1 MAVLTQ
7 DWHGTSV
14 MLDSLNPPQLQAVT
28 HTGAPLLVIAGA
40 GSGKTRVLTQR
51 IAYLLA
57 EKNVSPDSILAITF
71 TNKAAAEM
79 KERVRLAV
87 GPAANQ
93 MWVSTFHSACVRIL
107 RKDAKLLGRTST
119 FSIYDQS
126 DSTRLVSSIMES
138 EGIDQRRFTPR
149 SLLAQISRQ
158 KSELIDVDTFAA
170 RAESPTETLLVPV
183 YREYERR
190 LAMANAFDFDD
201 LISATVALFQLDPDL
216 AMSYRERFRH
226 VLVDEYQDTNPSQY
240 ALVKEMVGATGELC
254 VVGDADQAIYAFRG
268 ATIRNIEEFERDFP
282 EARVITLDQNYRSTQ
297 TVLTA
302 ANAVISKNSDR
313 REKHLWTSAGQG
325 ESILGYVAFDEHDEA
340 RFVAREIKS
349 ALEEGRG
356 KYSDV
361 AVFYRTNAQ
370 SRALEEVFIRAGV
383 PYRVVGSVKF
393 YERKEVKDAL
403 AYLRLVVNPADDL
416 SFLRIINT
424 PRRGIGDKAVEN
436 LTRYARKNKL
446 TLLQAAK
453 SAQEL
458 NDITNKARDSMI
470 EFVKLIDAMSLEVS
484 GEHSPSEVI
493 AKIFERTGYLNQ
505 LLKSDDPQEQA
516 RAENL
521 IELEAVAREFENT
534 PGEAPTLAAFLER
547 VSLVSDADEIPDH
560 EDGMVSLMTLHT
572 AKGLEFPLVFM
583 TGVEEGVF
591 PHQRAL
597 ADPTQL
603 SEERRLAYVGI
614 TRAMSR
620 LHVSRAAS
628 RTWWGSMV
636 HNPPSR
642 FLSEIPEELIEWHEV
657 TNQSDTPSK
666 PDNETDFSIG
676 DRVLHAKFGVGTV
689 IEAFGAGPKAQV
701 SVDFGD
707 GSIKK
712 LLVGYAGLEHL

>member
-1 MAVLTQ
+1 
-7 DWHGTSV
+7 

-28 HTGAPLLVIAGA
+28 HAGAPLLVIAGA

-57 EKNVSPDSILAITF
+57 EKNVSPESILAITF

-79 KERVRLAV
+79 KERVSKAV
-87 GPAANQ
+87 GPAANR

-107 RKDAKLLGRTST
+107 RKDAKLLGRTTT

-126 DSTRLVSSIMES
+126 DSTRLVASIMES

-149 SLLAQISRQ
+149 SLLAQISRL
-158 KSELIDVDTFAA
+158 KSELIDSDTFAA
-170 RAESPTETLLVPV
+170 KAESPTETLLVPV

-201 LISATVALFQLDPDL
+201 LISATVALLQLNPAL
-216 AMSYRERFRH
+216 ADSYRDRFRH

-240 ALVKEMVGATGELC
+240 VLVKELIGPSGELC

-282 EARVITLDQNYRSTQ
+282 QARVITLDQNYRSTQ
-297 TVLTA
+297 TVLSA
-302 ANAVISKNSDR
+302 ANAVIAKNSDR

-325 ESILGYVAFDEHDEA
+325 EQILGYVAFDEHDEA
-340 RFVAREIKS
+340 RFVAREIRS
-349 ALEEGRG
+349 FLDERRG

-370 SRALEEVFIRAGV
+370 SRALEESFIRAGV

-416 SFLRIINT
+416 SLLRIINT
-424 PRRGIGDKAVEN
+424 PRRGIGEKAVEN
-436 LTRYARKNKL
+436 LSRYARKNKL
-446 TLLQAAK
+446 TLLAAARDAK
-453 SAQEL
+453 AL
-458 NDITNKARDSMI
+458 NDITNKARDSMV
-470 EFVKLIDAMSLEVS
+470 EFVKLIDALSAEVG
-484 GEHSPSEVI
+484 GEHSPAGVI
-493 AKIFERTGYLNQ
+493 TTIFERTGYLNQ

-534 PGEAPTLAAFLER
+534 PGEDPTLAAFLER

-572 AKGLEFPLVFM
+572 AKGLEFPMVFI

-603 SEERRLAYVGI
+603 TEERRLAYVGI

-620 LHVSRAAS
+620 LHLSRAAS
-628 RTWWGSMV
+628 RTWWGSTV

-642 FLSEIPEELIEWHEV
+642 FLSEIPEDLITWQEAAAD
-657 TNQSDTPSK
+657 SAPAK
-666 PDNETDFSIG
+666 PDNETDFSVG

-689 IEAFGAGPKAQV
+689 VEAFGAGPKAQV
-701 SVDFGD
+701 SVDFGN

>member
-1 MAVLTQ
+1 
-7 DWHGTSV
+7 

-201 LISATVALFQLDPDL
+201 LISATVALFQLNPDL

-240 ALVKEMVGATGELC
+240 ALVKEIVGATGELC

-325 ESILGYVAFDEHDEA
+325 ESIRGYVAFDEHDEA

-458 NDITNKARDSMI
+458 NDITNKARESMI

-642 FLSEIPEELIEWHEV
+642 FLSEIPEELIEWHEA

-666 PDNETDFSIG
+666 PDNETDFSVG

>member
-1 MAVLTQ
+1 
-7 DWHGTSV
+7 

-201 LISATVALFQLDPDL
+201 LISATVALFQLNPDL

-313 REKHLWTSAGQG
+313 REKHLWTSAGHG

-340 RFVAREIKS
+340 RFVAREIKG

-361 AVFYRTNAQ
+361 AVFYRTNVQ

-453 SAQEL
+453 NAQEL

-534 PGEAPTLAAFLER
+534 PGEVPTLAAFLER

-642 FLSEIPEELIEWHEV
+642 FLSEIPEELIEWHEA
-657 TNQSDTPSK
+657 TNQSDTPSR

>member
-57 EKNVSPDSILAITF
+57 EKYVSPDSILAITF

-87 GPAANQ
+87 GSAANQ

-126 DSTRLVSSIMES
+126 DSTRLLSSIMES

-201 LISATVALFQLDPDL
+201 LISATVALFQLNPEL

-240 ALVKEMVGATGELC
+240 ALVKEIVGATGELC

-642 FLSEIPEELIEWHEV
+642 FLSEIPEELIEWHEA

-666 PDNETDFSIG
+666 PDDETDFSIG

>member
-1 MAVLTQ
+1 
-7 DWHGTSV
+7 

-201 LISATVALFQLDPDL
+201 LISATVALFQLNPEL

-340 RFVAREIKS
+340 RFVAREIKG

-453 SAQEL
+453 NAQEL

-470 EFVKLIDAMSLEVS
+470 EFVKLIDAMTLEVS

-642 FLSEIPEELIEWHEV
+642 FLSEIPEELIEWHEA
-657 TNQSDTPSK
+657 TNQSDTPSR

>member
-1 MAVLTQ
+1 
-7 DWHGTSV
+7 

-28 HTGAPLLVIAGA
+28 HAGAPLLVIAGA

-57 EKNVSPDSILAITF
+57 EKNVSPESILAITF

-79 KERVRLAV
+79 KERVSKAV
-87 GPAANQ
+87 GPAANR

-107 RKDAKLLGRTST
+107 RKDAKLLGRTTT

-126 DSTRLVSSIMES
+126 DSTRLVASIMES

-149 SLLAQISRQ
+149 SLLAQISRL
-158 KSELIDVDTFAA
+158 KSELIDSDTFAA
-170 RAESPTETLLVPV
+170 KAESPTETLLVPV

-201 LISATVALFQLDPDL
+201 LISATVALLQLNPAL
-216 AMSYRERFRH
+216 ADSYRDRFRH

-240 ALVKEMVGATGELC
+240 ALVKELIGPSGELC

-282 EARVITLDQNYRSTQ
+282 QARVITLDQNYRSTQ
-297 TVLTA
+297 TVLSA
-302 ANAVISKNSDR
+302 ANAVIAKNSDR

-325 ESILGYVAFDEHDEA
+325 EQIIGYVAFDEHDEA

-349 ALEEGRG
+349 LLDEGRG

-370 SRALEEVFIRAGV
+370 SRALEESFIRAGV

-416 SFLRIINT
+416 SLLRIINT
-424 PRRGIGDKAVEN
+424 PRRGIGEKAVEN
-436 LTRYARKNKL
+436 LSRYARKNKL
-446 TLLQAAK
+446 TLLAAARDAK
-453 SAQEL
+453 AL
-458 NDITNKARDSMI
+458 NDITNKARDSMV
-470 EFVKLIDAMSLEVS
+470 EFVKLIDALSAEVG
-484 GEHSPSEVI
+484 GEHSPAGVI
-493 AKIFERTGYLNQ
+493 TTIFERTGYLNQ

-534 PGEAPTLAAFLER
+534 PGEDPTLAAFLER

-572 AKGLEFPLVFM
+572 AKGLEFPMVFI

-620 LHVSRAAS
+620 LHLSRAAS
-628 RTWWGSMV
+628 RTWWGSTV

-642 FLSEIPEELIEWHEV
+642 FLSEIPEDLITWQEAAAD
-657 TNQSDTPSK
+657 SAPAK
-666 PDNETDFSIG
+666 PDNETDFSVG

-689 IEAFGAGPKAQV
+689 VEAFGAGPKAQV
-701 SVDFGD
+701 SVDFGN

>member
-1 MAVLTQ
+1 
-7 DWHGTSV
+7 
-14 MLDSLNPPQLQAVT
+14 
-28 HTGAPLLVIAGA
+28 
-40 GSGKTRVLTQR
+40 
-51 IAYLLA
+51 
-57 EKNVSPDSILAITF
+57 
-71 TNKAAAEM
+71 
-79 KERVRLAV
+79 
-87 GPAANQ
+87 
-93 MWVSTFHSACVRIL
+93 
-107 RKDAKLLGRTST
+107 
-119 FSIYDQS
+119 
-126 DSTRLVSSIMES
+126 
-138 EGIDQRRFTPR
+138 
-149 SLLAQISRQ
+149 
-158 KSELIDVDTFAA
+158 
-170 RAESPTETLLVPV
+170 
-183 YREYERR
+183 
-190 LAMANAFDFDD
+190 
-201 LISATVALFQLDPDL
+201 
-216 AMSYRERFRH
+216 
-226 VLVDEYQDTNPSQY
+226 
-240 ALVKEMVGATGELC
+240 
-254 VVGDADQAIYAFRG
+254 
-268 ATIRNIEEFERDFP
+268 
-282 EARVITLDQNYRSTQ
+282 
-297 TVLTA
+297 
-302 ANAVISKNSDR
+302 
-313 REKHLWTSAGQG
+313 
-325 ESILGYVAFDEHDEA
+325 
-340 RFVAREIKS
+340 
-349 ALEEGRG
+349 
-356 KYSDV
+356 
-361 AVFYRTNAQ
+361 
-370 SRALEEVFIRAGV
+370 
-383 PYRVVGSVKF
+383 
-393 YERKEVKDAL
+393 
-403 AYLRLVVNPADDL
+403 
-416 SFLRIINT
+416 
-424 PRRGIGDKAVEN
+424 KAVEN

-458 NDITNKARDSMI
+458 NDITNKARESMI

-642 FLSEIPEELIEWHEV
+642 FLSEIPEELIEWHEA

-666 PDNETDFSIG
+666 PDNETDFSVG

>member
-1 MAVLTQ
+1 
-7 DWHGTSV
+7 

-201 LISATVALFQLDPDL
+201 LISVTVALFQSNPDL

-340 RFVAREIKS
+340 RFVAREIKG

-446 TLLQAAK
+446 TLLQAAR

-642 FLSEIPEELIEWHEV
+642 FLSEIPEELIEWHEA
-657 TNQSDTPSK
+657 TNQSDTPSR

>member
-1 MAVLTQ
+1 
-7 DWHGTSV
+7 

-201 LISATVALFQLDPDL
+201 LISATVALFQLNPEL

-470 EFVKLIDAMSLEVS
+470 EFVKLIDAMSLEVG

-642 FLSEIPEELIEWHEV
+642 FLSEIPEELIEWHEA

>member
-1 MAVLTQ
+1 
-7 DWHGTSV
+7 

-201 LISATVALFQLDPDL
+201 LISATVALFQLNPDL

-340 RFVAREIKS
+340 RFVAREIKG

-453 SAQEL
+453 NAQEL

-470 EFVKLIDAMSLEVS
+470 EFVKLIDAMTLEVS

-642 FLSEIPEELIEWHEV
+642 FLSEIPEELIEWHEA
-657 TNQSDTPSK
+657 TNQSDTPSR

>member
-1 MAVLTQ
+1 
-7 DWHGTSV
+7 

-57 EKNVSPDSILAITF
+57 EKYVSPDSILAITF

-87 GPAANQ
+87 GSAANQ

-126 DSTRLVSSIMES
+126 DSTRLLSSIMES

-201 LISATVALFQLDPDL
+201 LISATVALFQLNPEL

-240 ALVKEMVGATGELC
+240 ALVKEIVGATGELC

-642 FLSEIPEELIEWHEV
+642 FLSEIPEELIEWHEA

-666 PDNETDFSIG
+666 PDDETDFSIG

>member
-201 LISATVALFQLDPDL
+201 LISATVALFQLNPDL

-240 ALVKEMVGATGELC
+240 ALVKEIVGATGELC

-325 ESILGYVAFDEHDEA
+325 ESMLGYVAFDEHDEA

-416 SFLRIINT
+416 SLLRIINT

-458 NDITNKARDSMI
+458 NDITNKARESMI

-642 FLSEIPEELIEWHEV
+642 FLSEIPEELIEWHEA

>member
-1 MAVLTQ
+1 
-7 DWHGTSV
+7 

-201 LISATVALFQLDPDL
+201 LISATVALFQLNPDL

-642 FLSEIPEELIEWHEV
+642 FLSEIPEELIEWHEA
-657 TNQSDTPSK
+657 TNQSDTPSR